1 MLKLMASEVVT
12 PNLSEKT
19 LAVILILKNF
29 EPCLRQA
36 KPLMA
41 MASVASRKS
50 RSFQALQAL

>member
-1 MLKLMASEVVT
+1 MASEVVT